1 MLSEVTERAFIVNS
15 LLFRA
20 IIRLG
25 RHQRCNRSQDVNVSI
40 NQCRV
45 APFLQ
50 LSVVSGILC
59 SMVVCMFTVGCHIC
73 SLRHDSCKRCLH
85 FTHAI
90 R

>member
-25 RHQRCNRSQDVNVSI
+25 RHQRCNRSQDINVSI

-50 LSVVSGILC
+50 LSVVYDPFLVSDFYVVWLSAC
-59 SMVVCMFTVGCHIC
+59 S
-73 SLRHDSCKRCLH
+73 R
-85 FTHAI
+85 
-90 R
+90 